1 VRLCDRQFIPI
12 AVTRRGDP
20 DAGSVIIRLLRGRN
34 ENLVLQRQSLF
45 GGSVAWMAVLGGVAV
60 DDAAASAYQAREIDR
75 DRDLWVIEVDDPKGR
90 YWPEKSFEE

>member
-20 DAGSVIIRLLRGRN
+20 DAGSVIVRLLRGRN
-34 ENLVLQRQSLF
+34 ENLVLRRQSQLD
-45 GGSVAWMAVLGGVAV
+45 GNAAWVAVLGGETV
-60 DDAAASAYQAREIDR
+60 DDTAASAYQTREIDR

-90 YWPEKSFEE
+90 YWPDKPIEE